1 MRVTVSY
8 SRQPCAT
15 ELLLGQRM
23 APFHIQLKTKKG
35 EAGNALECARAD
47 LKMTQKKRQ
56 VTKPI
61 RLGLIGCGGIVR
73 LNHISVYLALP
84 ESVSVVALA
93 DPVPDNLEY
102 AGNTLEVPL
111 AQRYADYRDMLA
123 KAEIDAV
130 SIATPHALHAEHAI
144 QAAEAGVAVIS
155 EKPMAT
161 SLEEADAILDAVNR
175 NGVPYAIMHNLLF
188 TLPMQEALSQ
198 LRTGKVGK
206 PILGRGQCM
215 GMKPSDF
222 GGDHANP
229 AMAWRAQKAVGG
241 GCIIDTAYHEIYSV
255 EALMGS
261 PVRYVEA
268 RVKTM
273 HFDIDVDDLAIML
286 FEHEDGAV
294 STVSASWCSPAITPE
309 RGRWCEVHTSDG
321 SIRVYHRDE
330 EPFWHYNGE
339 EGGWNSL
346 DIPEATVKENPG
358 VGGHFGCYAAT
369 FEALASGSE
378 MPVTG
383 EQGRHNL
390 AIIEA
395 ARQATGER
403 RAIGVE

>member
-73 LNHISVYLALP
+73 INHISVYLALP
-84 ESVSVVALA
+84 ESVNVVALA

-206 PILGRGQCM
+206 PILGSWSM
-215 GMKPSDF
+215 H
-222 GGDHANP
+222 GD
-229 AMAWRAQKAVGG
+229 
-241 GCIIDTAYHEIYSV
+241 E
-255 EALMGS
+255 
-261 PVRYVEA
+261 
-268 RVKTM
+268 
-273 HFDIDVDDLAIML
+273 
-286 FEHEDGAV
+286 
-294 STVSASWCSPAITPE
+294 
-309 RGRWCEVHTSDG
+309 TS
-321 SIRVYHRDE
+321 
-330 EPFWHYNGE
+330 
-339 EGGWNSL
+339 
-346 DIPEATVKENPG
+346 
-358 VGGHFGCYAAT
+358 
-369 FEALASGSE
+369 
-378 MPVTG
+378 
-383 EQGRHNL
+383 
-390 AIIEA
+390 
-395 ARQATGER
+395 
-403 RAIGVE
+403 

>member
-1 MRVTVSY
+1 M
-8 SRQPCAT
+8 
-15 ELLLGQRM
+15 
-23 APFHIQLKTKKG
+23 
-35 EAGNALECARAD
+35 
-47 LKMTQKKRQ
+47 
-56 VTKPI
+56 
-61 RLGLIGCGGIVR
+61 GLIGCGGIVR
-73 LNHISVYLALP
+73 LNHVSVYLALP
-84 ESVSVVALA
+84 ESVSVVAVA
-93 DPVPDNLEY
+93 DPVPDNLAY
-102 AGNTLEVPL
+102 VGNTLEVPP

-161 SLEEADAILDAVNR
+161 SLEEADAILEAVNR

-188 TLPMQEALSQ
+188 TLPMQEAFSQ
-198 LRTGKVGK
+198 LRSGKVGK
-206 PILGRGQCM
+206 PIFGRGQCM
-215 GMKPSDF
+215 GMKPADF
-222 GGDHANP
+222 GSDHANP

-273 HFDIDVDDLAIML
+273 RFDIDVDDLAILL

-294 STVSASWCSPAITPE
+294 STVSASWCSPTPAAE
-309 RGRWCEVHTSDG
+309 RGRWCEVHTTAG
-321 SIRVYHRDE
+321 SIRVFHRDE
-330 EPFWHYNGE
+330 EPFWRYTEEE
-339 EGGWNSL
+339 EGWRSL
-346 DIPEATVKENPG
+346 DIPEPAVKENPG

-369 FEALASGSE
+369 FEALAGGSE
-378 MPVTG
+378 MPVNG
-383 EQGRHNL
+383 EKARHNL

-395 ARQATGER
+395 ARKATGER

>member
-1 MRVTVSY
+1 
-8 SRQPCAT
+8 
-15 ELLLGQRM
+15 M
-23 APFHIQLKTKKG
+23 AGAGCLHKRLRKG
-35 EAGNALECARAD
+35 EAGNALGFARAD
-47 LKMTQKKRQ
+47 FNMTQPKRK
-56 VTKPI
+56 VTKPV

-73 LNHISVYLALP
+73 INHVSVYLALP
-84 ESVSVVALA
+84 DSVDVVAVA
-93 DPVPDNLEY
+93 DPVPDNLEHV
-102 AGNTLEVPL
+102 GNTLEVPP

-161 SLEEADAILDAVNR
+161 SLEEADAILEAVNR

-188 TLPMQEALSQ
+188 SLPMQEALSQ

-215 GMKPSDF
+215 GTKPADF
-222 GGDHANP
+222 GGDHTNP

-261 PVRYVEA
+261 PVKYVEA

-273 HFDIDVDDLAIML
+273 HFNIDVDDLAILL

-309 RGRWCEVHTSDG
+309 RGRWCEVHTTDG

-330 EPFWHYNGE
+330 EPFWRYTGE
-339 EGGWNSL
+339 EDGWSNL
-346 DIPEATVKENPG
+346 EIPEPTVKENPG

-378 MPVTG
+378 MPVNG
-383 EQGRHNL
+383 EKARHNL

>member
-1 MRVTVSY
+1 MA
-8 SRQPCAT
+8 QPY
-15 ELLLGQRM
+15 
-23 APFHIQLKTKKG
+23 KK
-35 EAGNALECARAD
+35 
-47 LKMTQKKRQ
+47 

-84 ESVSVVALA
+84 DSVSVDALA

-102 AGNTLEVPL
+102 AGNTLEVPS
-111 AQRYADYRDMLA
+111 AQRYADYRDMLD

-144 QAAEAGVAVIS
+144 HAAEAGVAVIS

-215 GMKPSDF
+215 GMKPPDF

-346 DIPEATVKENPG
+346 DIPEPTVKENPG

-383 EQGRHNL
+383 EQARHNL